1 MQVSQSPRS
10 LRALVGLP
18 GAIYR
23 RKALPPVWAYVL
35 LLGLLAAVLATGAS
49 YLPILAI
56 AVLLLCGGMVQRMA
70 RSRRRFGGW
79 QWMAGLMLLVFQPD
93 WSGLDAAAF
102 ARFAA
107 ACVLV
112 AVGQVVVVTWGIVRL
127 SRQIQSVADAMS
139 DADIL
144 ALLPAFAA
152 EDARHWLA
160 GDDRKQAELAQVVML
175 SVLHAA
181 LASVPA
187 PSAVRRALFG

>member
-1 MQVSQSPRS
+1 MHVSQSPRS

-23 RKALPPVWAYVL
+23 RKALPPVLACVL

-56 AVLLLCGGMVQRMA
+56 ALLLLCDGMVQRMA

-79 QWMAGLMLLVFQPD
+79 QWVAGLMLLVFQPD

-102 ARFAA
+102 ARLAA
-107 ACVLV
+107 GCVLV

-127 SRQIQSVADAMS
+127 SRQIQSATDAMS

-160 GDDRKQAELAQVVML
+160 GDDRKQTELMRVVML

-187 PSAVRRALFG
+187 PSAARRALFG

>member
-1 MQVSQSPRS
+1 MHVSQSPRS

-23 RKALPPVWAYVL
+23 RKALPPVLAYVL

-79 QWMAGLMLLVFQPD
+79 QWVAGLMLLVFQSD

-102 ARFAA
+102 ARLAA

-112 AVGQVVVVTWGIVRL
+112 AVGQVAVVTWSIVRL
-127 SRQIQSVADAMS
+127 SRQIQSVTDAMS
-139 DADIL
+139 DAEIL

-175 SVLHAA
+175 LVLHAA

-187 PSAVRRALFG
+187 PSAMRRALFG

>member
-18 GAIYR
+18 GTIYR
-23 RKALPPVWAYVL
+23 RKALPPISAYVL
-35 LLGLLAAVLATGAS
+35 LLGLVGAVLATGTS

-56 AVLLLCGGMVQRMA
+56 TLLLLCGGMVQRMA

-79 QWMAGLMLLVFQPD
+79 QWVAGLMLLVFQPD

-102 ARFAA
+102 ARIAA
-107 ACVLV
+107 ACVLA
-112 AVGQVVVVTWGIVRL
+112 AVGQVAVVTWSIVRL

-139 DADIL
+139 DAEIL

-160 GDDRKQAELAQVVML
+160 GDDRKQTELMQVVML

-187 PSAVRRALFG
+187 PSAARRALFG

>member
-10 LRALVGLP
+10 LRALVGHP

-23 RKALPPVWAYVL
+23 RKALPPALAYVL

-49 YLPILAI
+49 YLSILAI

-79 QWMAGLMLLVFQPD
+79 QWVAGLMLLVFQPD

-102 ARFAA
+102 ARLAA

-112 AVGQVVVVTWGIVRL
+112 AVGQVAVVTWSIVRL
-127 SRQIQSVADAMS
+127 SRQIQSMADTMS
-139 DADIL
+139 DAEIL

-175 SVLHAA
+175 SVLHVA

>member
-18 GAIYR
+18 GGIYR

-35 LLGLLAAVLATGAS
+35 LGLLAAVLATGAS
-49 YLPILAI
+49 YLSILAI
-56 AVLLLCGGMVQRMA
+56 ALLLLCGGMVQRMA

-79 QWMAGLMLLVFQPD
+79 QWVAGLMLLVFQPD

-102 ARFAA
+102 ARLAA

-112 AVGQVVVVTWGIVRL
+112 AVGQVAVVTWSIVRL
-127 SRQIQSVADAMS
+127 SRQIQSVADAMC

-144 ALLPAFAA
+144 ALLPTFAA

-160 GDDRKQAELAQVVML
+160 GDDRKQSELAEVVIL